1 MLVHSPRSFSVVFL
15 LQALAVGA
23 SAQVDLKD
31 AAVVYFGSS
40 ANTTAPATLDE
51 ARVREAT
58 TEWQTIKAE
67 GVRPGSARYIL
78 LAAEMDKRI
87 REAVKSAAG
96 EAGRDLVVRSNDID
110 DARGREVL
118 DLTDKVV
125 GKLTP

>member
-58 TEWQTIKAE
+58 IEWQTIKAE

-87 REAVKSAAG
+87 RDAVKSAAG